1 MASAVVWKNVNVS
14 MQSALAAAKTITA
27 ITQASTAVCTSTGHG
42 FSNGDIVYLETQ
54 GMRQLNERAFRVA
67 SVATDTFALE
77 GIDSTSFDAF
87 TSGTAAKVTL
97 GNTITTAT
105 SISASGG
112 EFDMID
118 ITTIHDN
125 ARSQMPG
132 LPSAISFSMEHL
144 WDVSNA
150 GQAALKLASDN
161 QDRRVFKFQFGAGGK
176 IIYFAG
182 YVGFTGLPGG
192 QAQDKVTTQCVITM
206 NGTPSYYAS

>member
-14 MQSALAAAKTITA
+14 MQSAIAAAKTITA
-27 ITQASTAVCTSTGHG
+27 ITKANPAVCTATAHG
-42 FSNGDIVYLETQ
+42 YANGDVVYLETQ
-54 GMRQLNERAFRVA
+54 GMRQLNERAFRIAGVT
-67 SVATDTFALE
+67 TDSFQLE
-77 GIDSTSFDAF
+77 GIDSSSFDTF
-87 TSGTAAKVTL
+87 TSGTAQKVTL

-161 QDRRVFKFQFGAGGK
+161 QDRRVFKFQFGSGGK
-176 IIYFAG
+176 VIYFAG